1 MIESWNVQTKMLFTP
16 PALGVDVT
24 LAGGSA
30 VAVEAMLGRDIGVV
44 AKRME
49 PVESSFARSYSGNSL
64 SSLDYDPGDKI
75 SFTKNKSRSR
85 IMDGNG
91 VSSSKVAPN
100 ATIPYDANNMS
111 PWMIEG
117 SAHGKIEKERLS
129 IYLTKL
135 SITNQQRQTL
145 SDDDTISHEGKS
157 TVNLTGNL
165 LIFKSE
171 SDPSVSMQNLSLNL
185 SPGTGSP
192 PRQPLRRRSVSA
204 SAATSD
210 LPSVSKILFLQSSN
224 NSTTSAQKR
233 LLEQALQY
241 DYTLDIDDST
251 HIDALSVSIGADNSL
266 LQGGTMITT
275 VFESIYA
282 NGSMSAREGSVLDVI
297 SRKRKRDIL
306 RHLPIVDITAGVE
319 NVYIPTQSMSFSD
332 DGQTR
337 YLPELNGGRLSFHII
352 GGTEGYN
359 MKPDSMSN
367 SLDEEIEGIKL
378 FADFGANSLIIN
390 SDSKINEVRSIF
402 CST

>member
-1 MIESWNVQTKMLFTP
+1 
-16 PALGVDVT
+16 
-24 LAGGSA
+24 
-30 VAVEAMLGRDIGVV
+30 
-44 AKRME
+44 
-49 PVESSFARSYSGNSL
+49 
-64 SSLDYDPGDKI
+64 
-75 SFTKNKSRSR
+75 
-85 IMDGNG
+85 
-91 VSSSKVAPN
+91 
-100 ATIPYDANNMS
+100 
-111 PWMIEG
+111 
-117 SAHGKIEKERLS
+117 
-129 IYLTKL
+129 
-135 SITNQQRQTL
+135 
-145 SDDDTISHEGKS
+145 
-157 TVNLTGNL
+157 
-165 LIFKSE
+165 
-171 SDPSVSMQNLSLNL
+171 
-185 SPGTGSP
+185 
-192 PRQPLRRRSVSA
+192 
-204 SAATSD
+204 
-210 LPSVSKILFLQSSN
+210 
-224 NSTTSAQKR
+224 
-233 LLEQALQY
+233 
-241 DYTLDIDDST
+241 
-251 HIDALSVSIGADNSL
+251 
-266 LQGGTMITT
+266 MITT